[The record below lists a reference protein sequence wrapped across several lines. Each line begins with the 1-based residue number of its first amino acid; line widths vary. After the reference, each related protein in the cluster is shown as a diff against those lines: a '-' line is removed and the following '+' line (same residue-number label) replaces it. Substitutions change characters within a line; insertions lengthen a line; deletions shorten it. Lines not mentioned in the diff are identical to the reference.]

1 MIPIKKLLRKICVN
15 HMPASVRRAFIRST
29 LPEFHLD
36 LQGIVFRPAVSFD
49 DYIKAFR
56 LLHDVYV
63 DAGYIDPSPSA
74 LRIVPHHSH
83 PDSRVFLGSRL
94 TANGRRIPVY
104 TISLFPDSDQGLPM
118 DVAFEK
124 GLDGLRSQG
133 RTIAEVGCMAANPAY
148 RKGDMNIPMLGNRI
162 IYQYATQYLDI
173 DDLVI
178 TVHPRFQWVY
188 EDVLLFERI
197 GAVKSYPY
205 VRGNPAVALRMD
217 LKTARQRFKESYN
230 RMPCKKNLYR
240 YFFCD
245 DCPSIVLL
253 DCVRDNTMAD
263 NLFVCHLV
271 SDMKKAV

>member
-1 MIPIKKLLRKICVN
+1 M
-15 HMPASVRRAFIRST
+15 
-29 LPEFHLD
+29 
-36 LQGIVFRPAVSFD
+36 FRPAVSFD

-83 PDSRVFLGSRL
+83 PESRVFLGCRL
-94 TANGRRIPVY
+94 TSNGRRIPVY

-118 DVAFEK
+118 DVAFK
-124 GLDGLRSQG
+124 DPLDDLRRQG
-133 RTIAEVGCMAANPAY
+133 RNIAEVGCMAANPAY
-148 RKGDMNIPMLGNRI
+148 KKGDMNIPMLGNRI
-162 IYQYATQYLDI
+162 IHQYATQYLDI

-188 EDVLLFERI
+188 EDVLLFERL
-197 GAVKSYPY
+197 GAVNAYPY
-205 VRGNPAVALRMD
+205 VRGNPAVALRLD
-217 LKTARQRFKESYN
+217 LKTARERYKKSYC
-230 RMPCKKNLYR
+230 RMPSGKNLYR

-253 DCVRDNTMAD
+253 DCVRDNTTAD
-263 NLFVCHLV
+263 SLFVCHLV